1 VARRL
6 GFASLPLVLVVTLVG
21 LQSLT
26 LFFSLRFDDEWGWDA
41 LLNMSNA
48 EVVHL
53 LKWAVMGV
61 AFWLW

>member
-6 GFASLPLVLVVTLVG
+6 GFASLPLALVVILVG

-26 LFFSLRFDDEWGWDA
+26 LVFSLRFEDEWGRHA
-41 LLNMSNA
+41 LVNMSNA
-48 EVVHL
+48 EVIHL